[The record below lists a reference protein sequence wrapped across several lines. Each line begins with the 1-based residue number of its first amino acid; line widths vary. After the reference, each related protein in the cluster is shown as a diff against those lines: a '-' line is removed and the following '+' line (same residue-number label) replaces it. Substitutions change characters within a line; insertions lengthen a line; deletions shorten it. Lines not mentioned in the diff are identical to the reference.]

1 MNRLVLTV
9 VVMLALAAPLFGCAN
24 QIAQTSNP
32 WSLEKALRLPSHEL
46 ARNFLIAAE
55 WSSVVAGQLRFVF
68 LIKKSL
74 EIKRIKI
81 NTFNPDGTAETVTLA
96 TRDELEQLITKY
108 ERLHKLFKKAVMQRG
123 FKQLALSYDATVSPG
138 CSDRWFASGKVTIK
152 QNEFLFEVFQEGEKL
167 SAAAVG
173 AVVEDGV
180 AIKTPANYSRPHGE
194 DPGPP
199 VVQTGKYGK
208 TIELR
213 DAQSTCKT
221 TLRERR

>member
-9 VVMLALAAPLFGCAN
+9 VVMLTLAASLFGCAN

-32 WSLEKALRLPSHEL
+32 WSLEKAVRLPSHEL

-55 WSSVVAGQLRFVF
+55 WSSVVAGQLRMVF
-68 LIKKSL
+68 SFARVVDIPV
-74 EIKRIKI
+74 
-81 NTFNPDGTAETVTLA
+81 NVTTFDPDGTAETVTLA

-138 CSDRWFASGKVTIK
+138 CSDRWFTSGEVTIK

>member
-9 VVMLALAAPLFGCAN
+9 VVMLALAAPLFGCA
-24 QIAQTSNP
+24 TSKP

-46 ARNFLIAAE
+46 AQNFLIAAE
-55 WSSVVAGQLRFVF
+55 RSGVWAAQLRAVF
-68 LIKKSL
+68 SIAQALKKGF
-74 EIKRIKI
+74 KVT
-81 NTFNPDGTAETVTLA
+81 TFYPDGTTKTVTLA
-96 TRDELEQLITKY
+96 TRDRLEQLITKY
-108 ERLHKLFKKAVMQRG
+108 ERLHELFKKAVMQRG
-123 FKQLALSYDATVSPG
+123 FKQLAPSYDATVSPG
-138 CSDRWFASGKVTIK
+138 CSDRWFTSGEVTIK
-152 QNEFLFEVFQEGEKL
+152 QNEFLFEVFQDGEKFP
-167 SAAAVG
+167 G

-180 AIKTPANYSRPHGE
+180 AIKTPAIIS
-194 DPGPP
+194 DPKPP